1 MTIYFEQS
9 CSLIILKLSLQHV
22 KNQEMKSKH
31 LFWIP
36 FLFLGRPA
44 WDNGMKIQP
53 GCHITPITALGKNLF
68 ISLCF
73 GFLSVTGK
81 FLWSTALVIW
91 LGRLGFSCGRI
102 RGRGVEAKRV
112 FPDNVLS
119 CSQQTAR
126 KVHYHEK
133 QSVPKLSL
141 CPLSFSPG
149 CQIAKVR
156 LP

>member
-9 CSLIILKLSLQHV
+9 CSLIILKLGLQYV

-36 FLFLGRPA
+36 FLFPGRPA
-44 WDNGMKIQP
+44 WDNSMKIQS
-53 GCHITPITALGKNLF
+53 GCYITPITALDKKQF
-68 ISLCF
+68 ISLCL

-102 RGRGVEAKRV
+102 QGRGVGTKRV
-112 FPDNVLS
+112 FPNNVLL

-149 CQIAKVR
+149 RQTVKLR

>member
-1 MTIYFEQS
+1 
-9 CSLIILKLSLQHV
+9 
-22 KNQEMKSKH
+22 
-31 LFWIP
+31 
-36 FLFLGRPA
+36 
-44 WDNGMKIQP
+44 MKIQP
-53 GCHITPITALGKNLF
+53 GCHITPITALEKNLF
-68 ISLCF
+68 ISLCL

-133 QSVPKLSL
+133 QCPQTEPVSPELLPWLSNCKGETSLTWSSDSLLHSAADTGEEDSCCLFLQPKWEKWYLIR
-141 CPLSFSPG
+141 
-149 CQIAKVR
+149 QQ
-156 LP
+156 